1 MSRSK
6 KEPSGARE
14 SDETSLAAAEQAHW
28 GRRVK
33 KAAEVGKPLCRE
45 VFDVIGPTV
54 YRAESVLG

>member
-28 GRRVK
+28 GRVK
-33 KAAEVGKPLCRE
+33 KAAEVEKPLLR
-45 VFDVIGPTV
+45 
-54 YRAESVLG
+54 SV

>member
-14 SDETSLAAAEQAHW
+14 SGETSLAAAEQAHW

-33 KAAEVGKPLCRE
+33 KAAEVEKPLCRE

-54 YRAESVLG
+54 RTESVLS